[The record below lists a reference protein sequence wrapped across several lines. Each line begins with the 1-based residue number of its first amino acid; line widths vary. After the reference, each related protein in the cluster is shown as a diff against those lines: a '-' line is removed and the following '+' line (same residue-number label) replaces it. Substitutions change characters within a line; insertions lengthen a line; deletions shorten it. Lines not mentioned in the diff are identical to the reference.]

1 MKHCL
6 DELAV
11 FGGPVAFSQPIHV
24 GRPNIGNRQRF
35 LERMQD
41 LLDRR
46 WLSNDGPL
54 VQEFEHR
61 IAEQLQVKHCVAMVN
76 GTVAL
81 QIAIRAT
88 GMSGEILVPSFT
100 FIATVHALQWQ
111 GIVPVFCDIDPATHT
126 LDVSRLESR
135 ITQATQGIIGVHLWG
150 RACDVV
156 GIETVAKKFNL
167 PVIYDAAHAFGCTT
181 GGKKIGG
188 FGQAEVLSFHATK
201 FINSFEGGAI
211 VTNDDLV
218 AQRSR
223 EMRNF
228 GFAGYDNVTELGTN
242 GKMNEACA
250 AMGLTSLE
258 SFDEF
263 VAVNR
268 RNYKHYVEKL
278 NSIPEISVITYDER
292 EHNNFQYVVLEV
304 SDNLPLSRD
313 DLVQLLFAENV
324 LARKYFYPG
333 CHRMEP
339 YKTSIPDASRYLSE
353 TETVCRRVLS
363 VPTGTATSL
372 DDIEQICQLLTF
384 CIQHADAIGK
394 RLRDHAAR

>member
-188 FGQAEVLSFHATK
+188 FGQAEVERQPELPSVKLH
-201 FINSFEGGAI
+201 E
-211 VTNDDLV
+211 V
-218 AQRSR
+218 AH
-223 EMRNF
+223 
-228 GFAGYDNVTELGTN
+228 L
-242 GKMNEACA
+242 K
-250 AMGLTSLE
+250 
-258 SFDEF
+258 
-263 VAVNR
+263 
-268 RNYKHYVEKL
+268 
-278 NSIPEISVITYDER
+278 
-292 EHNNFQYVVLEV
+292 
-304 SDNLPLSRD
+304 
-313 DLVQLLFAENV
+313 
-324 LARKYFYPG
+324 
-333 CHRMEP
+333 
-339 YKTSIPDASRYLSE
+339 
-353 TETVCRRVLS
+353 
-363 VPTGTATSL
+363 
-372 DDIEQICQLLTF
+372 
-384 CIQHADAIGK
+384 
-394 RLRDHAAR
+394 